1 MFLLLLVSQIR
12 IIKRIVIVLDFLFL
26 FRIAFPENQI
36 VGNNSRG
43 FLQRQKVIVIYYI
56 KKFVKESQ

>member
-12 IIKRIVIVLDFLFL
+12 IIKRIVIVLDL

>member
-43 FLQRQKVIVIYYI
+43 FLQRQKVIGIY
-56 KKFVKESQ
+56 